1 MALEN
6 SPNGIKNIMKFNIKE
21 WFSKI
26 KEFIKN
32 LTPKQK
38 MYISVGCVLGFILIN
53 SMLNG
58 EVSFWISKIP
68 QTLYQS
74 VIPYGKFPLIDDF
87 LINHIRKFAHFLEYM
102 IFGMLV
108 SKYYLFKKLKVNRF
122 INSIYIVLSI
132 SFVDETIQLISGRE
146 SLVSD
151 IWLDLF
157 GGVVGILV
165 YFIYRYYKFQRKQ
178 KEKNKWKLQ

>member
-1 MALEN
+1 
-6 SPNGIKNIMKFNIKE
+6 MKFKIKE
-21 WFSKI
+21 WFEKI
-26 KEFIKN
+26 KKFIKN

-38 MYISVGCVLGFILIN
+38 MYISIGLVLGFILVN

-108 SKYYLFKKLKVNRF
+108 SKYYFFKKRNLNRL
-122 INSIYIVLSI
+122 INSVYIILSI
-132 SFVDETIQLISGRE
+132 SFLDETIQLLSNRQ

-157 GGVVGILV
+157 GGVVGIV
-165 YFIYRYYKFQRKQ
+165 IYFMYKFIKYNRNQ
-178 KEKNKWKLQ
+178 KGEK

>member
-1 MALEN
+1 
-6 SPNGIKNIMKFNIKE
+6 MKFKIKE
-21 WFSKI
+21 WFEKI

-38 MYISVGCVLGFILIN
+38 MYISIGLVLGFILIN
-53 SMLNG
+53 SMING

-87 LINHIRKFAHFLEYM
+87 LINHIRKFAHFVEYM
-102 IFGMLV
+102 IFGILV
-108 SKYYLFKKLKVNRF
+108 SKYYLFKKRNLNRL
-122 INSIYIVLSI
+122 INSVYIILSI
-132 SFVDETIQLISGRE
+132 SFLDETIQLLSNRQ

-157 GGVVGILV
+157 GGVVGIV
-165 YFIYRYYKFQRKQ
+165 IYFMYKFIKYNRNQ
-178 KEKNKWKLQ
+178 KGEK

>member
-1 MALEN
+1 
-6 SPNGIKNIMKFNIKE
+6 MKFKIKE
-21 WFSKI
+21 WFEKI
-26 KEFIKN
+26 KKFIKN

-38 MYISVGCVLGFILIN
+38 MYISLGLVLGFILIN

-74 VIPYGKFPLIDDF
+74 VIAYGKFPLIDNF

-108 SKYYLFKKLKVNRF
+108 SKYYFFKKRNLNRL
-122 INSIYIVLSI
+122 INSVYIILSI
-132 SFVDETIQLISGRE
+132 SFLDETIQLLSNRQ

-157 GGVVGILV
+157 GGVVGVFV
-165 YFIYRYYKFQRKQ
+165 YLLFKYHKHTKKSRH
-178 KEKNKWKLQ
+178 KN

>member
-1 MALEN
+1 ML
-6 SPNGIKNIMKFNIKE
+6 SGTKSIMKYKIKE

-26 KEFIKN
+26 KKFIKN

-38 MYISVGCVLGFILIN
+38 MYISIGLVLGFILIN

-108 SKYYLFKKLKVNRF
+108 SKYYFFKKRNLNRL
-122 INSIYIVLSI
+122 INSVYIILSI
-132 SFVDETIQLISGRE
+132 SF
-146 SLVSD
+146 
-151 IWLDLF
+151 
-157 GGVVGILV
+157 
-165 YFIYRYYKFQRKQ
+165 
-178 KEKNKWKLQ
+178 